1 MTVSL
6 RFHSAKTD
14 TAIAGNVELRR
25 RLLYVTS
32 ASTAGGPSE
41 YAKDTTS
48 VSLDPSAY
56 PHTVDGVTDSGTYVD
71 LLGQHTTVNTLT
83 FAADALAAYNK
94 IHQAL
99 ADGVITAAEVET
111 LGATD
116 FAEYVAGTGNTIF
129 EDVNRCIPA
138 VVQHILNVFFSPCQG
153 LLQHVFGVTFGD
165 RHHLWPLALQEAN
178 RGSEVPS
185 PVMLAFNVDVSK
197 GYCALS
203 WAPDL
208 ATAPLREALPITLA
222 ERVFVRQVLD
232 WAELEQFPR
241 PSAVVVPSLT
251 ATRIQAPPDARVL
264 MVTTQWSQMWVGT
277 SNQPPIWNGIRPLH
291 TVFNY
296 VRAARVAIES
306 NIEAPYQ
313 WMKVAW
319 QTTNSVGFIVRDV
332 AGETFLFVARS
343 YIRQRA
349 RDYRIQDGVVRW
361 GRGQRLGGPIAT
373 SVRAWSFFKFF
384 IRVVGAT
391 STSYTHSDHFKVRN
405 LSAAFLHANDR
416 DDLNIEVRNLSAAFL
431 HANDRDDL
439 NTFVKCMYSAGYRST
454 TAWEEQPIHD
464 ATAAVWD
471 NALWGDAIQTEY
483 GMVAIQAEYDMVVD
497 ACNTSLLLGAPADP
511 GSIPFGV
518 NAMKLEPALLT
529 WSPQFYFDT
538 SGRLRHHENAQDDQ
552 PDLGLFLIVIAMAAA
567 VLCLHTTLEQAS
579 ELEFRHRRALVPDEL
594 AWIKECVRSLKR
606 ARHALYTLARS
617 LCPRTGTVFG
627 KWNDFV
633 PARFKIRLMHLLD
646 DLGALH
652 APAYIAN
659 SSLATDTVANDPVG
673 GPIGLGAEGLVARS
687 FRHATTH
694 ALVTYRLGCITDPT
708 PLVVRDGYSFEHP
721 FPSDRPSPDIV
732 RIYAGMFRCELSADA
747 LTLATMYGW
756 YYNTA
761 SILAADYTYTFTG
774 LEMAVAA
781 SGVFRVAVTITHN
794 AYDFTFC
801 GNHKDYMHAFDNACA
816 RAIIDMPK
824 GLLKIEQ
831 LFGGPSEPCSD
842 DDASKYEV
850 TEVPTVKLPYTG
862 LRLRSGSLAA
872 RVPQVRTS
880 AASALRGVH
889 TEPRPE
895 CFTTPALFAPVASA
909 TAFAPG
915 VHGSV
920 SRKHRARRHAPA
932 KSWSTHGQKGTSRK
946 SRHGG
951 RRDSRNVRHDFK
963 FSGHG
968 SLYSTESA
976 AVTVLAML
984 TSFLCAVGMQLGY
997 TVAAGSAL
1005 AVLFV
1010 SAHPVYQSTET
1021 RRTCAVTDSVVSRWI
1036 TALWASTPPVTVR
1049 KAARNWAKKSRKQLR
1064 PTQAHRLE
1072 RRLETAGRL
1081 LVVPHAKGGPALL
1094 RRHAML
1100 WVFACFATLSIVTFW
1115 ATDNAGLATG
1125 SVGADSSV
1133 GACPAGGTTAT
1144 NTTIS
1149 STSTATPLLEAYN
1162 SDQAYPQPGTLEYRR
1177 LTGGDTPTTSAD
1189 LCNVVLPEHMFI
1201 HAQYSVQPPSCPVTS
1216 RPFSVSAFNVDRA
1229 YSGTPTPETKI
1240 ARYRV
1245 CKNKAGEPIDT
1256 GRFQD
1261 CGDWV
1266 WVTNDSAAEASV
1278 TPYASDAY
1286 VITSTERIK
1295 VTGYNG
1301 AVSMSEGRCT
1311 IKYKYMVEDGT
1322 FHTRDIHNVTI
1333 LPSAQTRLFGQAH
1346 DNDDGGF
1353 RQVDCFRY
1361 NLDPEGRRIP
1371 IIRTR
1376 NLMKFPIV
1384 IMHKNRVS
1392 KIPEEAI
1399 IDWRTRSVPH
1409 LHCMD
1414 HIRAKQERGT
1424 NTKHVYATGEHH
1436 RSLDPPLVNMF
1447 TTGSAGYTAP
1457 SETVENKNMQATL
1470 VARRKQAVANL
1481 PFTTVQ
1487 ARLGFCDARFLVMD
1501 GYKKPK
1507 GFVKPDEA
1515 YAKMSRTN
1523 VGTILNTK
1531 AKAAGDRVNMDI
1543 AGPFPA
1549 AIGTPFKSV
1558 IGFTDSASGMS
1569 FAYPMRKKSE
1579 SAARLKQFI
1588 MALRQYNVTLKTL
1601 VSDND
1606 SCFKALSFTSVCDE
1620 HNIHRQYSAPE
1631 CQWQNGAAEAFVCRC
1646 KYLGSA
1652 MLARL
1657 RIDTKTR
1664 DQYTVHAMLN
1674 AAHAS
1679 NFICKAS
1686 GTSPVN
1692 AWAKLTKTSPG
1703 SMHDLRVFGSKSWV
1717 YDSAHKNLAPRAL
1730 EARVLGCATACG
1742 IGEYDSD
1749 TWLVHILS
1757 TGATRVSRHVMFD
1770 EQTGSMTAE
1779 QAAHQALLMTKWT
1792 EEFKLRA
1799 PSSNADTVPENR
1811 PDNAFPAAND
1821 SEVTSGP
1828 YLTILATK
1836 GSNPGPAVD
1845 AVRFTGGTLVLGPDI
1860 NRAPAYISTRCIARV
1875 GHKVDTV
1882 MGTAFVSKHGTK
1894 QRYTKN
1900 DFGYDLANRY
1910 LAVAVSNEDGGADIE
1925 ATHSVGND
1933 VPRQPATAGDV
1944 RPPVA
1949 PIALATLP
1957 MQGMFTVQVSQSV
1970 KDIAEIFRV
1979 GADEVISHAT
1989 NHITA
1994 AGIPMNLTANT
2005 RFSPG
2010 ADIRIPLNAVV
2021 PADVTLTQ
2029 IPDPVQAP
2037 VGPVVNSFSVGT
2049 QDREAWLID
2058 NDERLAIQ
2066 AFREQYTGSADVY
2079 LNVDDEM
2086 FLFRKKSHAPFSLH
2100 AFTMPTDDMPSV
2112 KGALSG
2118 PYRDKWLAAIEA
2130 EYNSLDEH
2138 NTWVLVPKP
2147 RHARAID
2154 VKLVLKRKRDRH
2166 GEITKYKARL
2176 VLRGDQCDPYD
2187 ALTQLYT
2194 PVACIPS
2201 FRLMCSIAAEH
2212 DYELNT
2218 LDFTTAFLNAKCD
2231 ATVYAK
2237 QASHREIKLD
2247 SDGVPMVYHMRKSCY
2262 GLPFAPK
2269 LWHDMLHTWITDY
2282 GFVRS
2287 VHDPCVYT
2295 LGKIVLLCYVDDLSI
2310 LFPTQEKPA
2319 YDKFL
2324 VDLAKKFKYTGGG
2337 PIDHFLGYGITR
2349 DRKQHTLKI
2358 DQYAFIDTVLQEH
2371 AKHDTGDASVPVHI
2385 PHKSDVRLGIQLCP
2399 GDDAEGRKE
2408 KAVMKTKPFREVVGS
2423 LLWLMRG
2430 TRPDLAYVVGMLG
2443 RVMHNPGLAHWAAA
2457 LQALAYVRYTKQ
2469 LALTYS
2475 RSGVPMD
2482 CSVDADWL
2490 PNYGTEFDNWKSTS
2504 GYHVY
2509 NANAAV
2515 TWRSKRQDVIATS
2528 TPHAECLAAYEVI
2541 RDVILMRGLKAD
2553 MGHEETKPTV
2563 LQEDN
2568 QTLVRTSLNQSGTDR
2583 IKHWDYKVHW
2593 IRQCVADG
2601 IITFAWVN
2609 STDQMSD
2616 TATKPL
2622 PRPAFEKQRNHNMGI
2637 ARASFKVHTEIY
2649 RENAHKFPDA
2659 DAKTTPPSSTPGICK
2674 R

>member
-1 MTVSL
+1 
-6 RFHSAKTD
+6 
-14 TAIAGNVELRR
+14 
-25 RLLYVTS
+25 
-32 ASTAGGPSE
+32 
-41 YAKDTTS
+41 
-48 VSLDPSAY
+48 
-56 PHTVDGVTDSGTYVD
+56 
-71 LLGQHTTVNTLT
+71 
-83 FAADALAAYNK
+83 
-94 IHQAL
+94 
-99 ADGVITAAEVET
+99 
-111 LGATD
+111 
-116 FAEYVAGTGNTIF
+116 
-129 EDVNRCIPA
+129 
-138 VVQHILNVFFSPCQG
+138 
-153 LLQHVFGVTFGD
+153 
-165 RHHLWPLALQEAN
+165 
-178 RGSEVPS
+178 
-185 PVMLAFNVDVSK
+185 MLAFDVDVTK

-203 WAPDL
+203 WATDL
-208 ATAPLREALPITLA
+208 DTAPFRKALPITLA
-222 ERVFVRQVLD
+222 ERVFTLGILD
-232 WAELEQFPR
+232 WAELEQFPA
-241 PSAVVVPSLT
+241 PAIVIPSLA
-251 ATRIQAPPDARVL
+251 ATRVRAPPDARTL
-264 MVTTQWSQMWVGT
+264 TITTRWSQMWIGT
-277 SNQPPIWNGIRPLH
+277 SNQPPSWNGFRPIH

-296 VRAARVAIES
+296 ARAARVAIAS
-306 NIEAPYQ
+306 NIDLAPYK
-313 WMKVAW
+313 WIKVAW
-319 QTTNSVGFIVRDV
+319 QTTNCVGLIVRDI
-332 AGETFLFVARS
+332 AGESFLLIARS
-343 YIRQRA
+343 YLRQRA
-349 RDYRIQDGVVRW
+349 RQYYVQDGLVMW
-361 GRGQRLGGPIAT
+361 ARGQHIAGLTKT
-373 SVRAWSFFKFF
+373 SVRAWSLFKFF

-391 STSYTHSDHFKVRN
+391 STHSDQLEVRN
-405 LSAAFLHANDR
+405 LSAEFLLHANDR
-416 DDLNIEVRNLSAAFL
+416 NDLNIEVRNLSAAYLHANVSDDLNLEVLNFSDAFL

-439 NTFVKCMYSAGYRST
+439 NTFVRCMYSAGYHST
-454 TAWEEQPIHD
+454 TAWGEQPVHD
-464 ATAAVWD
+464 ATAAVWY
-471 NALWGDAIQTEY
+471 NAVWGDAIQTAY
-483 GMVAIQAEYDMVVD
+483 GMIAIQAEYDMVVD
-497 ACNTSLLLGAPADP
+497 SCNTSLLLGAPADP

-518 NAMKLEPALLT
+518 NTMKLEPKMLA
-529 WSPQFYFDT
+529 WSPQFYIDT
-538 SGRLRHHENAQDDQ
+538 SGRLRHHENAQKDL
-552 PDLGLFLIVIAMAAA
+552 PDLGLFLVVIAMAAA
-567 VLCLHTTLEQAS
+567 VLCLHTTLERAS
-579 ELEFRHRRALVPDEL
+579 QLEFRHRRPLVPDEM
-594 AWIKECVRSLKR
+594 AWVKECVRSLKC

-646 DLGALH
+646 DLGAQH
-652 APAYIAN
+652 APAYIATG
-659 SSLATDTVANDPVG
+659 SLATDTVARDPPHLAPKV
-673 GPIGLGAEGLVARS
+673 LGAEGLVGMS
-687 FRHATTH
+687 FRHAVSH
-694 ALVTYRLGCITDPT
+694 ALVSYRLDCITDPT

-721 FPSDRPSPDIV
+721 VVSDRPSPDIV
-732 RIYAGMFRCELSADA
+732 RIYAGMFRFELSADA
-747 LTLATMYGW
+747 LTLATSYGW
-756 YYNTA
+756 YYNA
-761 SILAADYTYTFTG
+761 AAILAADYAYTFTG

-794 AYDFTFC
+794 AYEFTFC

-816 RAIIDMPK
+816 RAIIEMPK
-824 GLLKIEQ
+824 ALLKMEKM
-831 LFGGPSEPCSD
+831 FGGPSEPCPD
-842 DDASKYEV
+842 DGASEYV
-850 TEVPTVKLPYTG
+850 VADVPTVKLPYTG
-862 LRLRSGSLAA
+862 LRLPSDSMGA

-889 TEPRPE
+889 CGPYQDPLDTTRPG
-895 CFTTPALFAPVASA
+895 PYHAS
-909 TAFAPG
+909 
-915 VHGSV
+915 SV
-920 SRKHRARRHAPA
+920 NRKHRVRSHAAATRIQQHA
-932 KSWSTHGQKGTSRK
+932 KSWSTHGQKDTSRK

-951 RRDSRNVRHDFK
+951 RRDSRNVRRDFM

-976 AVTVLAML
+976 TATVLAML
-984 TSFLCAVGMQLGY
+984 TSFLCAVHMQLGY
-997 TVAAGSAL
+997 TVSAASAL
-1005 AVLFV
+1005 AVLLV
-1010 SAHPVYQSTET
+1010 SAHPVYRSTET

-1036 TALWASTPPVTVR
+1036 TALWASTPPVTVS

-1072 RRLETAGRL
+1072 RRLDTAGRL

-1133 GACPAGGTTAT
+1133 GACPAGGMTAT

-1149 STSTATPLLEAYN
+1149 STSTAMSQLEAYN

-1177 LTGGDTPTTSAD
+1177 LTGGDTPTTIAD
-1189 LCNVVLPEHMFI
+1189 LCNTVLPEHMFI
-1201 HAQYSVQPPSCPVTS
+1201 HAQYSAQPPSCPVSS
-1216 RPFSVSAFNVDRA
+1216 RPFSVFAFNVDRA
-1229 YSGTPTPETKI
+1229 YSGTPTPETKML
-1240 ARYRV
+1240 RYRV
-1245 CKNKAGEPIDT
+1245 SKNQAGEPIDT
-1256 GRFQD
+1256 GHFQD

-1278 TPYASDAY
+1278 TPFPEDAY
-1286 VITSTERIK
+1286 EITSTERIK

-1371 IIRTR
+1371 IVRVR

-1384 IMHKNRVS
+1384 VMHKHRES
-1392 KIPEEAI
+1392 KIPRDAI
-1399 IDWRTRSVPH
+1399 SDWRTRSVPH

-1414 HIRAKQERGT
+1414 QIRAEQERGT
-1424 NTKHVYATGEHH
+1424 NPKNVNATGEHH
-1436 RSLDPPLVNMF
+1436 RSLDPLLVNMF
-1447 TTGSAGYTAP
+1447 TTSSAENTAP
-1457 SETVENKNMQATL
+1457 GETVENMNKQATL
-1470 VARRKQAVANL
+1470 VARRKKAVASL
-1481 PFTTVQ
+1481 PFATVQ
-1487 ARLGFCDARFLVMD
+1487 ARLGSCDARFLVMD
-1501 GYKKPK
+1501 GFKKPK

-1523 VGTILNTK
+1523 VSTILNPK
-1531 AKAAGDRVNMDI
+1531 AKAAGDRFNMDI

-1549 AIGTPFKSV
+1549 AIGTPFKLV

-1569 FAYPMRKKSE
+1569 FAYPMCKKSE
-1579 SAARLKQFI
+1579 SAARLKHLI
-1588 MALRQYNVTLKTL
+1588 MTLRQYNVTLKTL

-1631 CQWQNGAAEAFVCRC
+1631 CQWQNGVAEAFVGRC
-1646 KYLGSA
+1646 KHLGSA

-1657 RIDTKTR
+1657 RVDTKTR

-1692 AWAKLTKTSPG
+1692 AWAKLTKTSPA

-1717 YDSAHKNLAPRAL
+1717 YDSAHKSLAPRAL

-1770 EQTGSMTAE
+1770 EQTGSLSAE
-1779 QAAHQALLMTKWT
+1779 QVAHQALLMTKWT

-1811 PDNAFPAAND
+1811 PDNAFPATDD
-1821 SEVTSGP
+1821 SEVSSGP

-1845 AVRFTGGTLVLGPDI
+1845 AVRFTGGTLVLGPNI
-1860 NRAPAYISTRCIARV
+1860 NRALAYISTRCIARV

-1894 QRYTKN
+1894 RRYTKN
-1900 DFGYDLANRY
+1900 DFGYDLANQY
-1910 LAVAVSNEDGGADIE
+1910 LAVAVLNEGGGADTE
-1925 ATHSVGND
+1925 ATHSVGSNA
-1933 VPRQPATAGDV
+1933 PRQPATAGDA
-1944 RPPVA
+1944 RAPVA
-1949 PIALATLP
+1949 PVALATLP
-1957 MQGMFTVQVSQSV
+1957 MQGMFTVQVSQSIA
-1970 KDIAEIFRV
+1970 DIAEIFRV

-2005 RFSPG
+2005 RFTPG
-2010 ADIRIPLNAVV
+2010 ADIRIPLNAIV

-2029 IPDPVQAP
+2029 IPDQIPDPVQAP
-2037 VGPVVNSFSVGT
+2037 VGPAVNSFSVDT
-2049 QDREAWLID
+2049 QDRDTWLID

-2079 LNVDDEM
+2079 LDVDDEM

-2118 PYRDKWLAAIEA
+2118 PHRDKWLAAIEA

-2138 NTWVLVPKP
+2138 NTWVLVSKP

-2212 DYELNT
+2212 DYELNS

-2237 QASHREIKLD
+2237 QAPHREIKLD

-2269 LWHDMLHTWITDY
+2269 LWHDMLHSWLTDY

-2295 LGKIVLLCYVDDLSI
+2295 LGKIVILCYVDDLSV

-2324 VDLAKKFKYTGGG
+2324 ADLAKKFKYTGGG

-2349 DRKQHTLKI
+2349 DRKAHTLKI

-2408 KAVMKTKPFREVVGS
+2408 KAIMKTKPFREVVGS

-2457 LQALAYVRYTKQ
+2457 LQALAYVRTTQQ

-2601 IITFAWVN
+2601 IVTFAWVN

-2622 PRPAFEKQRNHNMGI
+2622 PRPAFEKQRDHNMGI
-2637 ARASFKVHTEIY
+2637 ARVKFKVHTEIY

-2659 DAKTTPPSSTPGICK
+2659 KAKATLSPSTPGIGK
-2674 R
+2674 H